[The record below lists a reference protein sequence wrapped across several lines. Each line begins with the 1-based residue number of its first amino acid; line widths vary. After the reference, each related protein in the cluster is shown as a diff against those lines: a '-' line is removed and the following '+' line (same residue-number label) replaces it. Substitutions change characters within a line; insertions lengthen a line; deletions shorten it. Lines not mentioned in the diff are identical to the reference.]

1 MNFLQ
6 SFEEFYESAAKHLDI
21 PKGLSDQIKSC
32 DSVYHLRFPIT
43 LDNGEIEVIDAWHG
57 EHSHHRS
64 PLKGGIRFSSLVNE
78 DEVKVLAS
86 LMTFKCALVNVP
98 FGGGKG
104 GIKIDSK
111 NYSKSELE
119 RITRRYTFE
128 LFSRNSLGPNTY
140 VPATDYGTTSREMN
154 WIYSTFKTLSNSNI
168 DAAASVTSKS
178 ITQEGV
184 NGRTE
189 ATGRGVYIGIREL
202 LNDEKEMSRISLKKG
217 IKGKKI
223 IVQGFG
229 NVGYH
234 AALFLHEAG
243 AKIIAVCEYNGSIYN
258 KKGIDP
264 IKLKEWLV
272 EGKDI
277 TDFENCESSSQM
289 STSAKAICEKN
300 PGQGKYI
307 G

>member
-154 WIYSTFKTLSNSNI
+154 WIY
-168 DAAASVTSKS
+168 
-178 ITQEGV
+178 
-184 NGRTE
+184 R
-189 ATGRGVYIGIREL
+189 
-202 LNDEKEMSRISLKKG
+202 
-217 IKGKKI
+217 
-223 IVQGFG
+223 
-229 NVGYH
+229 
-234 AALFLHEAG
+234 
-243 AKIIAVCEYNGSIYN
+243 
-258 KKGIDP
+258 
-264 IKLKEWLV
+264 
-272 EGKDI
+272 
-277 TDFENCESSSQM
+277 
-289 STSAKAICEKN
+289 
-300 PGQGKYI
+300 
-307 G
+307 